1 MGATGGEGRI
11 VSPVGEDS
19 DAVKAPLCIGVA
31 RRSHWKVV
39 ISKPLAGDHLEAG
52 EIAVTFISLC
62 GLRGIGQNAGRGT
75 TATNPYLEEAL
86 QNPRNGETAV
96 EK

>member
-1 MGATGGEGRI
+1 MGDDGGESRI
-11 VSPVGEDS
+11 VSPAGEDG
-19 DAVKAPLCIGVA
+19 DAVKAPLCIGMA

-39 ISKPLAGDHLEAG
+39 ISKSLAGDRLEAG
-52 EIAVTFISLC
+52 EIAVRLFSLC

>member
-1 MGATGGEGRI
+1 MGSNGGESRI
-11 VSPVGEDS
+11 VSPAGEDS

-39 ISKPLAGDHLEAG
+39 ISKSLAGDHLEAG
-52 EIAVTFISLC
+52 EIAVTLFSFC

-75 TATNPYLEEAL
+75 TATNPIRRRHYRM
-86 QNPRNGETAV
+86 QWTAK
-96 EK
+96 EP